1 MSALA
6 AGMLMTACVQFPE
19 LDSAVAPE
27 DIGRAPPQLVPL
39 ASILEQS
46 GTSTIGT
53 AGGAPD
59 ISALTARLDILRA
72 VRPGCEGRSSMRAAA
87 PECCVQFGDR
97 HRRGAPSEAE
107 R

>member
-59 ISALTARLDILRA
+59 ISALTARLDILRT
-72 VRPGCEGRSSMRAAA
+72 RAA
-87 PECCVQFGDR
+87 R
-97 HRRGAPSEAE
+97 LRRPVIDARSRA
-107 R
+107 RMLRSIR